1 MLDFHS
7 IHLVCVLVIC
17 PSLVLHFLHEF
28 QYECSCFFLCFTVFK
43 LFYSSVI
50 ISFVPAIDLLNLYPY
65 RDDSIDGLVDPAF
78 MSMTRDPDQRR
89 KEQWEKAAQ
98 AQAGW
103 AWGRWLGLGGLG
115 APALSP
121 TEQDSLHGRFL
132 ARANAVNLTE
142 VAEMKILYVLFAP
155 FLFLS

>member
-1 MLDFHS
+1 
-7 IHLVCVLVIC
+7 V
-17 PSLVLHFLHEF
+17 
-28 QYECSCFFLCFTVFK
+28 
-43 LFYSSVI
+43 YS
-50 ISFVPAIDLLNLYPY
+50 Y

-98 AQAGW
+98 AQTGW
-103 AWGRWLGLGGLG
+103 AWGRWLGLGSLG
-115 APALSP
+115 GPALSS

-142 VAEMKILYVLFAP
+142 VAEMKILYLLFSI
-155 FLFLS
+155 FSLSCRILFGYFE

>member
-1 MLDFHS
+1 MLKLF
-7 IHLVCVLVIC
+7 
-17 PSLVLHFLHEF
+17 
-28 QYECSCFFLCFTVFK
+28 CSCVKIL
-43 LFYSSVI
+43 
-50 ISFVPAIDLLNLYPY
+50 FVPVTDLFSLCSY

-115 APALSP
+115 APALSS

-142 VAEMKILYVLFAP
+142 VAEMKILYLLFST
-155 FLFLS
+155 FFFIIQKFWLFETKNGHIIVR

>member
-1 MLDFHS
+1 
-7 IHLVCVLVIC
+7 
-17 PSLVLHFLHEF
+17 
-28 QYECSCFFLCFTVFK
+28 
-43 LFYSSVI
+43 
-50 ISFVPAIDLLNLYPY
+50 
-65 RDDSIDGLVDPAF
+65 

-98 AQAGW
+98 SQAGW

-115 APALSP
+115 APALSS

-142 VAEMKILYVLFAP
+142 VAEMKILYLLQPIFVM
-155 FLFLS
+155 